1 MENDRRSSPRFIC
14 NGLAEIHIGNEAP
27 IPVHVLDLSVEGC
40 HLLLEA
46 PCAIGRDS
54 EIVMTF
60 EVDGVPFHTILTAKS
75 IRSETSFGFRFPKMT
90 EDVLIQLQSLV
101 GLSGQLTPRLAPN
114 RLPWE
119 VSPTAH

>member
-1 MENDRRSSPRFIC
+1 MENDRRISPRFAC
-14 NGLAEIHIGNEAP
+14 NGLAEILVANEAP
-27 IPVHVLDLSVEGC
+27 IPVHILDLSVEGC

-54 EIVMTF
+54 EIIMKF

-75 IRSETSFGFRFPKMT
+75 IRSETSFGFCFPKMT

-101 GLSGQLTPRLAPN
+101 GLSGQLTSRIATN
-114 RLPWE
+114 RFPWE
-119 VSPTAH
+119 AVPTTH